1 MYGAILA
8 ASDGRVILL
17 SEESCACSGG
27 KTHLGLTEKREIPWK
42 MLVEGEKLGYDV
54 KSILGWENAIYRDE
68 RLALLEYDNLPHIP
82 WEQLRGIVE
91 AIELSTAG
99 RAVPSKEFERMTEK
113 MRSRRERL

>member
-1 MYGAILA
+1 VYGAILA

-42 MLVEGEKLGYDV
+42 MLVEEEKLGYDV

-68 RLALLEYDNLPHIP
+68 RLALLEYDNLPPRFRELQPLGWGHKRK
-82 WEQLRGIVE
+82 EDGAVE
-91 AIELSTAG
+91 TRIL
-99 RAVPSKEFERMTEK
+99 
-113 MRSRRERL
+113 